1 MSTYT
6 RSRPPGRTMW
16 ETDLAARHPRSAGP
30 VDERGVDRCLALVDA
45 TLAATAP
52 PDVADPR
59 PAPPSGG
66 DLVPCAHPGPVD
78 PARVRAVLAVLGWPA
93 ADRVCWA
100 LAEDVVRAANT
111 PPALPGSQA
120 GGPAPDRHL
129 VEVADGTRAVQHPAD
144 CLSPRCE
151 ARQLLDAV
159 PGGSLPTGRY
169 EVRLIDPPLRAI
181 REGTR

>member
-1 MSTYT
+1 M
-6 RSRPPGRTMW
+6 
-16 ETDLAARHPRSAGP
+16 
-30 VDERGVDRCLALVDA
+30 
-45 TLAATAP
+45 
-52 PDVADPR
+52 
-59 PAPPSGG
+59 
-66 DLVPCAHPGPVD
+66 
-78 PARVRAVLAVLGWPA
+78 
-93 ADRVCWA
+93 CWA